1 MAKKKILFI
10 CDGVVPTGFSTVSHN
25 IIENLPKRS
34 YDVHHLAINYYGDPH
49 NKDWKIY
56 PAVLGGDIWGIGRV
70 KDLIKQ
76 DFDGIFILNDPWV
89 IDIYLDIIKKELG
102 EKKIPVV
109 VYFPVD
115 AKYLDPDWFKHYDIV
130 TKVCVYTN
138 FGYTEVTKAVPALKP
153 VIIPHGIDT
162 KSFHKLD
169 LEKRDI
175 KAKIYPNSEDFLD
188 SFIVLNA
195 NRNQPRK
202 RIDLTL
208 LGFKYFAE
216 GKPEN
221 VKLYCHMGVKDMGWD
236 IFKLAVRLGL
246 EKRLIV
252 TNSNQNVQTVTLD
265 YLNLIYNATEV
276 GLNTSLGEGWSLTNM
291 EHAVTGGV
299 QVVPQHSALVE
310 IYSDCGIFIPIDRW
324 EISADV
330 LTISGLVDAT
340 AVADKLELLYNN
352 RELLDKL
359 SKKSLEKFTKEEH
372 SWKYIVKNH
381 WLGVFKEAYG

>member
-25 IIENLPKRS
+25 IIGNLPKRS
-34 YDVHHLAINYYGDPH
+34 YDPHHLAINYYGDPH
-49 NKDWKIY
+49 DKDWKVY
-56 PAVLGGDIWGIGRV
+56 PAVLGGDIWGMGRV

-89 IDIYLDIIKKELG
+89 IDTYLEIIKKELG
-102 EKKIPVV
+102 EKVMPIV

-130 TKVCVYTN
+130 TKVCVYTK
-138 FGYTEVTKAVPALKP
+138 FGYTEVKRSVPDLEP
-153 VIIPHGIDT
+153 VIIPHGVDK
-162 KSFHKLD
+162 KSFYKLD

-175 KAKIYPNSEDFLD
+175 KSRIYPNSEDFLD
-188 SFIVLNA
+188 SFVVLNA

-202 RIDLTL
+202 RIDMTL

-216 GKPEN
+216 DKPEN

-236 IFKLAVRLGL
+236 IFKLAIRLGL

-252 TNSNQNVQTVTLD
+252 SNNSRNTQTVTLD
-265 YLNLIYNATEV
+265 RLNLIYNATEV

-291 EHAVTGGV
+291 EHAVTGAV
-299 QVVPQHSALVE
+299 QVVPEHSALVE
-310 IYSDCGIFIPIDRW
+310 LYKDCGIFIPIDRW
-324 EISADV
+324 EINSDV
-330 LTISGLVDAT
+330 LTIGGLVDAT
-340 AVADKLELLYNN
+340 AVADKLEMLYQNK
-352 RELLDKL
+352 ELLEEL
-359 SKKSLEKFTKEEH
+359 SLKSLKKFASEEY
-372 SWKYIVKNH
+372 SWDYIVKKY
-381 WLGVFKEAYG
+381 WLDVLKEAYG